1 MPNSIIQW
9 NCRGIRANHEEL
21 QLLLEKYNPKVV
33 CLQETFIKENN
44 RINLNNYQ
52 AYNHLHKDRLRASGG
67 VSILVRKDVP
77 QNQISID
84 SDLQVI
90 AVKVTLHKSINICSI
105 YIPPHDPI
113 NESKLN
119 NRTDS
124 ETPHIVR
131 WL

>member
-9 NCRGIRANHEEL
+9 NCGGIRANYEKL
-21 QLLLEKYNPKVV
+21 QLLLDKYNPKVV
-33 CLQETFIKENN
+33 CPQETFIKENN
-44 RINLNNYQ
+44 QININNYQ
-52 AYNHLHKDRLRASGG
+52 DYNHLHKVRLRASGG

-84 SDLQVI
+84 SDLLVTV
-90 AVKVTLHKSINICSI
+90 VKVTLHKSINICSI

-119 NRTDS
+119 NVI
-124 ETPHIVR
+124 E
-131 WL
+131 

>member
-9 NCRGIRANHEEL
+9 ICSGNRAIYEDL
-21 QLLLEKYNPKVV
+21 QLLQEKYNPKVV

-44 RINLNNYQ
+44 QINLNNYR
-52 AYNHLHKDRLRASGG
+52 AYNHLHKDGLRASGG

-77 QNQISID
+77 KNQISID

-90 AVKVTLHKSINICSI
+90 AVKVNLHKSINICSI
-105 YIPPHDPI
+105 YILPHDPI

-131 WL
+131 